1 MNNKA
6 FFDWVFER
14 HHNQWSWYLRPI
26 FLIPFCF
33 FAYKR
38 SWAGISI
45 TVFCLFTSM
54 FWFNKPE
61 WVCEQVQSF
70 LEFEKDWLYGK
81 WDFKKILLILTV
93 PISFIALGL
102 AFWKRS
108 LILGLLVVV
117 LMATGKIIWSILNA
131 GSSGQSIIIPA
142 ALGLFICLGL
152 IYFGFRRLENRKINR
167 IRYISLSSNQQYHPN
182 YQLSKMR
189 KLLAFFLFF
198 INFSGF
204 SQINTLFVK
213 PILTD
218 PNYTAVQDSHMV
230 IRNSS
235 TQLNKLFLFL
245 GGTNSSTQSYQAIC
259 IYAAQLG
266 YDVIN
271 LSYINSIAAA
281 SLANNSDSLVFYKY
295 RQEVCYGTPISPDVS
310 VDSLNSIFTR
320 TLKLIQY
327 LHATYPSQNWNQYLI
342 NSTTIN
348 WSKIAVA
355 GHSQG
360 GGHACYLAKSH
371 DVDRV
376 LMFSSP
382 NDYSNYYNHAAN
394 WLRTAGSTS
403 INKHFAYLSVLDE
416 VVSFDKQLHNLQGLG
431 LYPFYDTTFTDNLNP
446 PYSYSHC
453 LYTKQTPG
461 LAILYHNSTVKQSSI
476 NQSVWNYMLTSETST
491 GIENNIT
498 QNRISIYPNPASSS
512 IYIQSQDI
520 LIDKIYYVYTSTGQ
534 LLMSGRISNSN
545 SIDISELKAGL
556 YFIKL
561 DGWIGKLIK
570 Q

>member
-61 WVCEQVQSF
+61 WVSEQVQSF
-70 LEFEKDWLYGK
+70 LEFEKDWIYGK

-182 YQLSKMR
+182 YQLNKMR

-259 IYAAQLG
+259 TYAAQLG

-281 SLANNSDSLVFYKY
+281 SLA
-295 RQEVCYGTPISPDVS
+295 
-310 VDSLNSIFTR
+310 
-320 TLKLIQY
+320 
-327 LHATYPSQNWNQYLI
+327 
-342 NSTTIN
+342 
-348 WSKIAVA
+348 
-355 GHSQG
+355 
-360 GGHACYLAKSH
+360 
-371 DVDRV
+371 
-376 LMFSSP
+376 
-382 NDYSNYYNHAAN
+382 
-394 WLRTAGSTS
+394 
-403 INKHFAYLSVLDE
+403 
-416 VVSFDKQLHNLQGLG
+416 
-431 LYPFYDTTFTDNLNP
+431 
-446 PYSYSHC
+446 
-453 LYTKQTPG
+453 
-461 LAILYHNSTVKQSSI
+461 
-476 NQSVWNYMLTSETST
+476 
-491 GIENNIT
+491 
-498 QNRISIYPNPASSS
+498 
-512 IYIQSQDI
+512 
-520 LIDKIYYVYTSTGQ
+520 
-534 LLMSGRISNSN
+534 
-545 SIDISELKAGL
+545 
-556 YFIKL
+556 
-561 DGWIGKLIK
+561 
-570 Q
+570 